1 MENGTFNSAGWYSN
15 FSKLISTN
23 PTQIQSSIEN
33 FLINVS
39 SSQSYALFESIP
51 LIQKEAKKLIEFN
64 SEAENYSSIFE
75 YRLPYELRRPDV
87 LVLASGEIIVLE
99 MKSKSNYSQADLDQ
113 VAAYARDLKSY
124 HKECH
129 DRNVWPVLVPVK
141 SQSLIKNEG
150 DVSIVSPDMLNNI
163 IDNYVKESSSKTLI
177 GDEFI
182 KDEAYCPLPTLVE
195 AARELFE
202 SRTIREIWRAS
213 SLTDPAVDSVLEIAK
228 KAAKNKTRH
237 LILITGVPGSGKTL
251 VGMRAVHSKVLNE
264 ISLRRED
271 SKSTVPGLYLTGNA
285 PLSEVL
291 QYELKKVGGG
301 GATFVRHIKAYL
313 DRYTKNKNVIPPENL
328 LVFDEAQRAFSKEKV
343 KDTHKDWSDE
353 IIKSE
358 PELFIDICNRMPD
371 WSVMIGLIGGGQE
384 IHLGEEEG
392 LQQWVNALD
401 ASEKEWEVHSSDQ
414 VAEIF
419 KESNLTLNI
428 NNDFNLDNEL
438 RFHMSKNLHLY
449 IEEILSDD
457 FKKALNYSYE
467 VLSPNNNLSQG
478 LKLYLTRDLDLA
490 KSYLEERYQDDDKAR
505 YGILASSR
513 DRDLVNF
520 NINNDWQSTRRIK
533 IGPWFTDSKES
544 PLSCRN
550 FNQTVTEFS
559 CQGLELDMSLLAWG
573 TDLVRNNGKWSID
586 NSRQYRGGRVEA
598 KNPKQ
603 MRINAYRVL
612 LTRGRDGTIIYVPE
626 IKSLNE
632 TYEYL
637 SKCGIPELPA

>member
-23 PTQIQSSIEN
+23 PTQIQSSIEK

-228 KAAKNKTRH
+228 KAANNKTPP
-237 LILITGVPGSGKTL
+237 LILITGVPGS
-251 VGMRAVHSKVLNE
+251 
-264 ISLRRED
+264 
-271 SKSTVPGLYLTGNA
+271 
-285 PLSEVL
+285 
-291 QYELKKVGGG
+291 
-301 GATFVRHIKAYL
+301 
-313 DRYTKNKNVIPPENL
+313 
-328 LVFDEAQRAFSKEKV
+328 
-343 KDTHKDWSDE
+343 
-353 IIKSE
+353 
-358 PELFIDICNRMPD
+358 
-371 WSVMIGLIGGGQE
+371 
-384 IHLGEEEG
+384 
-392 LQQWVNALD
+392 
-401 ASEKEWEVHSSDQ
+401 
-414 VAEIF
+414 
-419 KESNLTLNI
+419 
-428 NNDFNLDNEL
+428 
-438 RFHMSKNLHLY
+438 
-449 IEEILSDD
+449 
-457 FKKALNYSYE
+457 
-467 VLSPNNNLSQG
+467 
-478 LKLYLTRDLDLA
+478 
-490 KSYLEERYQDDDKAR
+490 
-505 YGILASSR
+505 
-513 DRDLVNF
+513 
-520 NINNDWQSTRRIK
+520 
-533 IGPWFTDSKES
+533 
-544 PLSCRN
+544 
-550 FNQTVTEFS
+550 
-559 CQGLELDMSLLAWG
+559 
-573 TDLVRNNGKWSID
+573 
-586 NSRQYRGGRVEA
+586 
-598 KNPKQ
+598 
-603 MRINAYRVL
+603 
-612 LTRGRDGTIIYVPE
+612 
-626 IKSLNE
+626 
-632 TYEYL
+632 
-637 SKCGIPELPA
+637 